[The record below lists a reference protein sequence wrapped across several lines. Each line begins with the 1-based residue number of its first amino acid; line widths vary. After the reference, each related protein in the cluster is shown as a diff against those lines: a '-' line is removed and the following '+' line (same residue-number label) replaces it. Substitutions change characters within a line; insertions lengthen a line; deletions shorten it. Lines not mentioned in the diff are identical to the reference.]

1 MSLDAYSFLKKFS
14 SQDALLDTPHLLNIG
29 RFFQSGCLL
38 ATPRLLFLKDFFR
51 SLHIF
56 FSKDFSVKKLTY
68 IYKEKPEKF

>member
-38 ATPRLLFLKDFFR
+38 ATPRLLFLKDFLGH
-51 SLHIF
+51 SAVYF
-56 FSKDFSVKKLTY
+56 F
-68 IYKEKPEKF
+68 